1 LSKAALIGGAAGRIW
16 HTDFRAR
23 EDAMTHFRWT
33 AFALLALT
41 IPHAASA
48 QAATAPHA
56 APAATAAPKPYV
68 EEWVYRARYGFQDE
82 WWRLFQKYQIAALD
96 EEQRRGYV
104 LSYSVF
110 RPGAHVSEES
120 RWDYRIVITYNGHEG
135 STHEGEV
142 VKALFPD
149 AATFRKDENR
159 RWELTVNHWDLPIH
173 EIDPH
178 APAQ

>member
-1 LSKAALIGGAAGRIW
+1 MRKFHWTGL
-16 HTDFRAR
+16 
-23 EDAMTHFRWT
+23 MTL
-33 AFALLALT
+33 ALLALL
-41 IPHAASA
+41 PPALLSARPAAA
-48 QAATAPHA
+48 QTAPA
-56 APAATAAPKPYV
+56 VKPYQV
-68 EEWVYRARYGFQDE
+68 EWVYRAKYGFQDE

-104 LSYSVF
+104 RSYTVV
-110 RPGAHVSEES
+110 RPGLHTSEDS
-120 RWDYRIVITYNGHEG
+120 RWDYRIVITYNGFEG

-149 AATFRKDENR
+149 VETLNKDENR

-178 APAQ
+178 APAP